1 MATHSLRKFLIVL
14 FLCLLLL
21 PTNVFAP
28 PDTEP
33 SETEKETE
41 KAANK
46 VFDKLKGAI
55 ESCDPPQG
63 SGIIPFATIPVL
75 LIAFLFLV
83 VALIMYMIG
92 NFLQSPQVI
101 ALAKEE
107 GYMVIFTIA
116 LAVFI
121 YVIISVS
128 DMLSLVMS
136 IYLPIY
142 SAPTMIDV
150 AINFSFDIGSVLAK
164 DLSVLIFFNGILG
177 FFATSTMYFGSFENS
192 MVIAPGL
199 ALKPLTDVITLLIQL
214 VSVSMAEWLFHI
226 VTLCF
231 IKKWIPVIF
240 IPLGLFLRAI
250 PYTRDGG
257 NAILALSI
265 ALVIVYPAMFCLQGI
280 VFDLTRPN
288 LDYGGML
295 LDLFNQLG
303 WSSVFIAGA
312 AIYLISQSVL
322 VPIVI
327 FGFGDLTFMLA
338 KEALYMFA
346 VMSLLF
352 PFINIFITM
361 TVAKEI
367 GKTIFYVETN
377 FTAIIR
383 VI

>member
-1 MATHSLRKFLIVL
+1 MAIFSFRKLLIIL
-14 FLCLLLL
+14 FLCFLLV

-28 PDTEP
+28 D
-33 SETEKETE
+33 SESEAEKEVKST
-41 KAANK
+41 ATQ
-46 VFDKLKGAI
+46 VFDKLHTNI
-55 ESCDPPQG
+55 DSCNPPPG
-63 SGIIPFATIPVL
+63 NGLIPFATIPVL
-75 LIAFLFLV
+75 LVAFLFLI
-83 VALIMYMIG
+83 VALIMYMLG
-92 NFLQSPQVI
+92 NFLQSPQVL

-116 LAVFI
+116 LAIFTYGAI
-121 YVIISVS
+121 AAGDMFSII
-128 DMLSLVMS
+128 
-136 IYLPIY
+136 LPIY

-150 AINFSFDIGSVLAK
+150 AIKFSFAVGDVLAK

-199 ALKPLTDVITLLIQL
+199 ALKPLTDVITLMIQL

-231 IKKWIPVIF
+231 IKKWIPVVF

-265 ALVIVYPAMFCLQGI
+265 SLAIIYPALFFVQGI

-288 LDYGGML
+288 LEYGGMVFQ
-295 LDLFNQLG
+295 LFNQLG
-303 WSSVFIAGA
+303 WSNVLIAGA
-312 AIYLISQSVL
+312 AIYLISQTAL
-322 VPIVI
+322 VPILIV
-327 FGFGDLTFMLA
+327 GFGDLTFMLA
-338 KEALYMFA
+338 KESLYMFA
-346 VMSLLF
+346 VMSLFF
-352 PFINIFITM
+352 PFVNIFITM

-367 GKTIFYVETN
+367 GKVIFYTETN

>member
-1 MATHSLRKFLIVL
+1 MHALSFRKLLIIL
-14 FLCLLLL
+14 FLCFLLV
-21 PTNVFAP
+21 PSAVFAP
-28 PDTEP
+28 D
-33 SETEKETE
+33 SEESEAEEQVTTT
-41 KAANK
+41 AQA
-46 VFDKLKGAI
+46 VFDELHANI
-55 ESCDPPQG
+55 DSDSCNPPPG
-63 SGIIPFATIPVL
+63 SGLIPFATIPVIL
-75 LIAFLFLV
+75 VAFLFFI
-83 VALIMYMIG
+83 VALIMYMLG
-92 NFLQSPQVI
+92 NFLQSPQVL

-116 LAVFI
+116 LAVFTYAAI
-121 YVIISVS
+121 AAS
-128 DMLSLVMS
+128 DMFSL
-136 IYLPIY
+136 ILPIY

-150 AINFSFDIGSVLAK
+150 AIKFSFSIGNVLAK

-199 ALKPLTDVITLLIQL
+199 ALKPLTDVITLMIQL

-231 IKKWIPVIF
+231 IKKWIPVVF

-265 ALVIVYPAMFCLQGI
+265 SLAIIYPALFFVQGVI
-280 VFDLTRPN
+280 FDLTRPN
-288 LDYGGML
+288 LEYGGML
-295 LDLFNQLG
+295 FQLFNQLG
-303 WSSVFIAGA
+303 WSNVLIAGA
-312 AIYLISQSVL
+312 AIYLISQTVL
-322 VPIVI
+322 VPILIV
-327 FGFGDLTFMLA
+327 GFGDLTFMLA
-338 KEALYMFA
+338 KESLYMFA
-346 VMSLLF
+346 VMSLFF

-367 GKTIFYVETN
+367 GKAIFNAETN